1 MTLDSGVDPAGQRG
15 TAERCDL
22 DPHSF
27 NEITQRIIG
36 LVQGHFAHCGA
47 VSVLIDGPSGAGK
60 TSLAAELSRLL
71 FRCVRSKDSSLAGD
85 LNADTSSATT
95 PAFDVQTVHLDDF
108 YPGWGGLAEGSAMV
122 ASDVFSSEKPGF
134 WRWDWKNNQRGQWH
148 NIELDRTRR
157 RCLIVE
163 GVGAVTAAN
172 EKAAR
177 EFGGVI
183 KVFLDGP
190 VDERK
195 KRALERDPEYA
206 QWFDM
211 WAEQES
217 KHFGRLVDDDVQIDV
232 VWCWN

>member
-1 MTLDSGVDPAGQRG
+1 MTLDSGVDTAGLRR
-15 TAERCDL
+15 TTERCDL
-22 DPHSF
+22 DPRSF
-27 NEITQRIIG
+27 DEITQRIIG
-36 LVQGHFAHCGA
+36 LVQGHFAHCEA

-60 TSLAAELSRLL
+60 TSLTAELSRIL
-71 FRCVRSKDSSLAGD
+71 FRCVRSNDSSLEGD
-85 LNADTSSATT
+85 LTADTTSATIS
-95 PAFDVQTVHLDDF
+95 AFDVHTVHLDDF
-108 YPGWGGLAEGSAMV
+108 YPGWEGLAEGSAMV
-122 ASDVFSSEKPGF
+122 ASDVFSPEKPGF

-183 KVFLDGP
+183 KVFVDGP
-190 VDERK
+190 MDQRK

-217 KHFGRLVDDDVQIDV
+217 KHFGKLVDDGVQIDV